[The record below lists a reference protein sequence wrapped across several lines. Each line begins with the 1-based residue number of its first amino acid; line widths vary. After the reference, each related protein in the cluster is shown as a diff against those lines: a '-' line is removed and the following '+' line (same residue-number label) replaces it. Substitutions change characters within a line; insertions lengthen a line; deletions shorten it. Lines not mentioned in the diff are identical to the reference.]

1 MFRGL
6 YTVTSAMQTSQK
18 KLDVVTNNLANADTR
33 SYKKDVVVSEAFP
46 EKLISKING
55 KNKPEISTKPLE
67 IKLQKEGDGFKAS
80 TNNGYFVVASA
91 MGDSYNKEMRFT
103 IDEEGYLKTYTR
115 DLEQGLDASS
125 GFFVL
130 DSNGQKIQ
138 VESDNLSVDANG
150 NLLDSGNIVSNLVTK
165 PSPKVIGTINGGLRF
180 DRIMTN
186 FEGGNLEE
194 TNRTLDFALKG
205 NGFFRVYT
213 EDGYRYTR
221 DGSFKL
227 NDEGQ
232 LVTKDGNLVLG
243 QKIDSFSGEQ
253 WRIAD
258 INTVNIDDQ
267 NLQPIVLADE
277 DNNASG
283 EFKLKENGEIY
294 IGDELKGKLDIVNFE
309 NTNTLRKQ
317 GENMYFVEGEPN
329 YKEFEGKVITGF
341 LEGSNVTRIREV
353 IEMTTLLRNF
363 DTNQRV
369 VKAYDEMMNKAVNN
383 IGKV

>member
-1 MFRGL
+1 MFRGM

-18 KLDVVTNNLANADTR
+18 KLDVVSNNLANADTR

-55 KNKPEISTKPLE
+55 RNTPEVSTKSLE
-67 IKLQKEGDGFKAS
+67 VELKREGDGFKAS

-103 IDEEGYLKTYTR
+103 VDEEGYLKTYTR
-115 DLEQGLDASS
+115 DLEQGLDASA
-125 GFFVL
+125 GFYVL

-138 VESDNLSVDANG
+138 VQSEDLSVDNKG
-150 NLLDSGNIVSNLVTK
+150 NLLDSGNIVANLINK
-165 PSPKVIGTINGGLRF
+165 PSPRVIGTINGGLRF

-186 FEGGNLEE
+186 FSGGSLEE
-194 TNRTLDFALKG
+194 TNRTLDFAIKG

-232 LVTKDGNLVLG
+232 LVTKDGDLVLG

-258 INTVNIDDQ
+258 VNTTNIDDQ
-267 NLQPIVLADE
+267 NLQPIVLANE

-283 EFKLKENGEIY
+283 DFKLKENGEIY
-294 IGDELKGKLDIVNFE
+294 IGDELRGKLDVVNFE

-317 GENMYFVEGEPN
+317 GDNLYFVEGEPEF
-329 YKEFEGKVITGF
+329 KEFDGKVITGF

-353 IEMTTLLRNF
+353 IEMTTLLRSF